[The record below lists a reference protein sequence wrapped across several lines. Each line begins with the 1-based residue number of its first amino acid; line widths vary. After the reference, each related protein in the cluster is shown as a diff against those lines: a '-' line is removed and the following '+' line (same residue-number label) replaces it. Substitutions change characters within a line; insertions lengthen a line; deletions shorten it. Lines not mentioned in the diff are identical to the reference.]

1 VEVAES
7 SAEDLENFVE
17 EMRKASDLQTAK
29 VSKYEAGLSA
39 RELTPSGRPD
49 LGPTETD
56 KTSSAGELALT
67 LMRKHFAT
75 FLDHEPG
82 ARLGEDAR
90 EIHQMRVAAR
100 RLRALMRMYRDYL
113 PPQVEALR
121 QELGWAAD
129 ALGAVRDLDVQI
141 TRVNESS
148 TDGGAVP
155 AGDIDI
161 QPVVA
166 LLAGER
172 KAAHGRLVETL
183 NSDRYE
189 QFVTAFVTLLRSPA
203 DLPEAAGAPAL
214 EVVPDLIRRRYRK
227 VRKSGDQLDETSP
240 PADYHALRIQCKRL
254 RYGLEFVP
262 QYRKAAKKLISRLSE
277 LQDLLGSYQDVQVAV
292 AQLRS
297 MSDDSTRKLPAEVTF
312 ALGEVAQ
319 RFVQQGVDAKGQF
332 PQAYADFT
340 GKPWKRFKKAMR
352 KYSP

>member
-1 VEVAES
+1 LQRVEVEVAES

-39 RELTPSGRPD
+39 RELTPSGRPN

-56 KTSSAGELALT
+56 KTSSAGELALA

-75 FLDHEPG
+75 FLDREPG
-82 ARLGEDAR
+82 ARLGEDAK
-90 EIHQMRVAAR
+90 EVHQMRVAAR
-100 RLRALMRMYRDYL
+100 RLRALMKMFGEYL
-113 PPQVEALR
+113 PPRVEALR
-121 QELGWAAD
+121 QELGWVAD
-129 ALGAVRDLDVQI
+129 ALGAVRDLDIQI
-141 TRVNESS
+141 TRVNELS
-148 TDGGAVP
+148 TQGGVVP
-155 AGDIDI
+155 TGDIDL

-172 KAAHGRLVETL
+172 EAAHGRLAETL

-189 QFVTAFVTLLRSPA
+189 QFVTTFVTLLGAPD
-203 DLPEAAGAPAL
+203 DLPGVASTRAL
-214 EVVPDLIRRRYRK
+214 EVAPDLIRRRYRK
-227 VRKSGDQLDETSP
+227 VRKCGDQLDDTSP

-262 QYRKAAKKLISRLSE
+262 QYRKAAKKLILRLSA

-297 MSDDSTRKLPAEVTF
+297 LNDDPARALPAQTTF

-319 RFVQQGVDAKGQF
+319 RFVQQGVEAKGQF
-332 PQAYADFT
+332 PHAYV
-340 GKPWKRFKKAMR
+340 GLKG
-352 KYSP
+352 